1 MTLSA
6 TVLLLVLALIYLVIT
21 YKNYKEYMASD
32 YYKMTQFS
40 YREML
45 ADAGKRG
52 EYDTY
57 RCLKALK
64 GYKKYLFNCYIP
76 KEDGTSTEI
85 DVILLHESGIYVF
98 ESKNYSGWIFGTET
112 QKQWTQSLSSGK
124 GRTTKEHFLNP
135 IIQNKVHLKWLQTYL
150 KNFDSLKFYSYI
162 VFSKRCE
169 LKKVTLTSGN
179 HYVVKRDDLLRA
191 VSDHISKTGSCMTP
205 SVVDEVYKKLYP
217 LTQVD
222 ETRKKEH
229 IASIKEKYNSS
240 ATDTKAAG
248 IQDKKCPRCGGRL
261 VLRTAKKG
269 NFEGNKFYGCTNYPK
284 CRYIENA

>member
-45 ADAGKRG
+45 ADVGKRG

-191 VSDHISKTGSCMTP
+191 VSDHISKTGSCMSP
-205 SVVDEVYKKLYP
+205 SIVDEIYRKLYP
-217 LTQVD
+217 LTQMN
-222 ETRKKEH
+222 EAQKKEH
-229 IASIKEKYNSS
+229 IANIKERYNR
-240 ATDTKAAG
+240 K
-248 IQDKKCPRCGGRL
+248 I
-261 VLRTAKKG
+261 
-269 NFEGNKFYGCTNYPK
+269 
-284 CRYIENA
+284 